1 MGGVEAGDGAEGLL
15 GHQVDLGAED
25 SLQFGL
31 DPSQPE
37 QAYIRRQV
45 NEQVHVTVGPVRG
58 GNPEQNPTLR
68 GRRLAMEL
76 QRRREATGM
85 SREEVARQL
94 EWSTSTIF
102 RIETGRSRPQPG
114 NVRTL
119 LELYGVTGP
128 ERDGLIQLTRDARQP
143 GWWHSFRDVLPN
155 PYEVYI
161 GLEAGAA
168 SIRNFEPSVV
178 PGLLQTEDYARE
190 TFRNGP
196 IELDLDGV
204 ERLVEVRLARQKILT
219 RDDRPR
225 LWAVIDEAVI
235 RRVVGGTEVMRG
247 QLRYLADSAQQG
259 KTTIQVVPYRAGA
272 HAGTTGPFV
281 ILDFEEPTDPAMV
294 YVETLAG
301 DIYLEERSDVNRYA
315 LAFDRLRAA
324 SLHPDD
330 SVQLIEQAA
339 STLT

>member
-1 MGGVEAGDGAEGLL
+1 M
-15 GHQVDLGAED
+15 
-25 SLQFGL
+25 
-31 DPSQPE
+31 
-37 QAYIRRQV
+37 
-45 NEQVHVTVGPVRG
+45 
-58 GNPEQNPTLR
+58 
-68 GRRLAMEL
+68 
-76 QRRREATGM
+76 
-85 SREEVARQL
+85 
-94 EWSTSTIF
+94 
-102 RIETGRSRPQPG
+102 
-114 NVRTL
+114 
-119 LELYGVTGP
+119 
-128 ERDGLIQLTRDARQP
+128 
-143 GWWHSFRDVLPN
+143 LPN

-168 SIRNFEPSVV
+168 SIRNFERRVI
-178 PGLLQTEDYARE
+178 PGLLQTADYARE

-196 IELDLDGV
+196 IELDPDGI
-204 ERLVEVRLARQKILT
+204 ERLVEVRLARQKILA

-259 KTTIQVVPYRAGA
+259 KTTIQVVPYRASA

-301 DIYLEERSDVNRYA
+301 DIYLEERSDVNRYT

-324 SLHPDD
+324 SLHHD
-330 SVQLIEQAA
+330 SMQLIEQAA

>member
-1 MGGVEAGDGAEGLL
+1 MESAGMA
-15 GHQVDLGAED
+15 
-25 SLQFGL
+25 
-31 DPSQPE
+31 
-37 QAYIRRQV
+37 RRS
-45 NEQVHVTVGPVRG
+45 
-58 GNPEQNPTLR
+58 NPDQNPTLR
-68 GRRLAMEL
+68 GRRLAAEL

-85 SREEVARQL
+85 SREEVARRL
-94 EWSTSTIF
+94 EWSTSTLF

-119 LELYGVTGP
+119 LELYGVTGA
-128 ERDGLIQLTRDARQP
+128 ERDGLIQLTREARQP

-168 SIRNFEPSVV
+168 SIRNFEPTVV
-178 PGLLQTEDYARE
+178 PGLLQAEGYARAV
-190 TFRNGP
+190 FRNGP
-196 IELDLDGV
+196 IELDPDEV
-204 ERLVEVRLARQKILT
+204 ERLLEVRLARQRILA

-235 RRVVGGTEVMRG
+235 RRLVGGTEVMRG
-247 QLRYLADSAQQG
+247 QLRHMADAAQQG

-281 ILDFEEPTDPAMV
+281 ILDFPEPTDPSVV

-301 DIYLEERSDVNRYA
+301 DIYLEERSDVNRYT

-324 SLHPDD
+324 ALHPDD
-330 SVQLIEQAA
+330 SVQLIEQVA
-339 STLT
+339 SSLT

>member
-1 MGGVEAGDGAEGLL
+1 MEFGGMA
-15 GHQVDLGAED
+15 
-25 SLQFGL
+25 
-31 DPSQPE
+31 
-37 QAYIRRQV
+37 RRS
-45 NEQVHVTVGPVRG
+45 
-58 GNPEQNPTLR
+58 NPEQNPTLR
-68 GRRLAMEL
+68 ARRLAAEL

-94 EWSTSTIF
+94 EWSTSTLF
-102 RIETGRSRPQPG
+102 RIETGRNRPQPG
-114 NVRTL
+114 NVRML

-128 ERDGLIQLTRDARQP
+128 ERDGLIQLTREARQP

-161 GLEAGAA
+161 GLETGAA
-168 SIRNFEPSVV
+168 SIRNFEPVVV
-178 PGLLQTEDYARE
+178 PGLLQTADYARE
-190 TFRNGP
+190 IFRNGP
-196 IELDLDGV
+196 IELDPDGV
-204 ERLVEVRLARQKILT
+204 ERLLEVRVARQQILA

-235 RRVVGGTEVMRG
+235 HRIVGGTEVMRG
-247 QLRYLADSAQQG
+247 QLRHLADAAQQG

-301 DIYLEERSDVNRYA
+301 DIYLEERSDVNRYT
-315 LAFDRLRAA
+315 LAFDRLVAA
-324 SLHPDD
+324 ALHPDE
-330 SVQLIEQAA
+330 SVQLIEQVA
-339 STLT
+339 SSLT

>member
-1 MGGVEAGDGAEGLL
+1 M
-15 GHQVDLGAED
+15 
-25 SLQFGL
+25 
-31 DPSQPE
+31 
-37 QAYIRRQV
+37 
-45 NEQVHVTVGPVRG
+45 VRG
-58 GNPEQNPTLR
+58 S
-68 GRRLAMEL
+68 
-76 QRRREATGM
+76 RRRGGQQRAG
-85 SREEVARQL
+85 Q
-94 EWSTSTIF
+94 
-102 RIETGRSRPQPG
+102 
-114 NVRTL
+114 
-119 LELYGVTGP
+119 VT
-128 ERDGLIQLTRDARQP
+128 
-143 GWWHSFRDVLPN
+143 
-155 PYEVYI
+155 
-161 GLEAGAA
+161 
-168 SIRNFEPSVV
+168 
-178 PGLLQTEDYARE
+178 
-190 TFRNGP
+190 
-196 IELDLDGV
+196 LDGGQRHV
-204 ERLVEVRLARQKILT
+204 DDGEVQHDHELRHRQRQQQREPVARQKILT

-301 DIYLEERSDVNRYA
+301 DIYLEERSDVNRYT

>member
-1 MGGVEAGDGAEGLL
+1 MELRSMA
-15 GHQVDLGAED
+15 
-25 SLQFGL
+25 
-31 DPSQPE
+31 
-37 QAYIRRQV
+37 RRS
-45 NEQVHVTVGPVRG
+45 
-58 GNPEQNPTLR
+58 NPEQNPTLR

-94 EWSTSTIF
+94 EWSTSTLF

-114 NVRTL
+114 NVRVL

-128 ERDGLIQLTRDARQP
+128 ERDGLIQLTRDARKP

-168 SIRNFEPSVV
+168 SIRNFEPVVV
-178 PGLLQTEDYARE
+178 PGLLQTADYARE
-190 TFRNGP
+190 IFRNGP
-196 IELDLDGV
+196 IELDSDEV
-204 ERLVEVRLARQKILT
+204 ERLLEVRTARQKILG

-235 RRVVGGTEVMRG
+235 HRVVGGTEVMRG
-247 QLRYLADSAQQG
+247 QLRHLTDAAQQG

-272 HAGTTGPFV
+272 HAGTIGAFV
-281 ILDFEEPTDPAMV
+281 ILHFEEPPDPAMV

-301 DIYLEERSDVNRYA
+301 DIYLEERPDVNRYT

-330 SVQLIEQAA
+330 SVQMIEQVA

>member
-1 MGGVEAGDGAEGLL
+1 MTA
-15 GHQVDLGAED
+15 
-25 SLQFGL
+25 
-31 DPSQPE
+31 
-37 QAYIRRQV
+37 R
-45 NEQVHVTVGPVRG
+45 

-76 QRRREATGM
+76 QRRREATGL
-85 SREEVARQL
+85 SREEVARRL
-94 EWSTSTIF
+94 EWSTSTLF
-102 RIETGRSRPQPG
+102 RIETGRNRPQPG

-168 SIRNFEPSVV
+168 SLRNFEPIVV
-178 PGLLQTEDYARE
+178 PGLLQTADYARAM
-190 TFRNGP
+190 FRNGP
-196 IELDLDGV
+196 RELDRDEV
-204 ERLVEVRLARQKILT
+204 ERRVEVRLARQEILT
-219 RDDRPR
+219 RDNRPR

-235 RRVVGGTEVMRG
+235 RRLVGGTEVMRG
-247 QLRYLADSAQQG
+247 QLRHLADAAQRG

-281 ILDFEEPTDPAMV
+281 ILDYEEPTDPDVV

-301 DIYLEERSDVNRYA
+301 DIYLEERPDVNRYT
-315 LAFDRLRAA
+315 LAFDRLVAA
-324 SLHPDD
+324 ALHPDD
-330 SVQLIEQAA
+330 SVRLIEQVAD
-339 STLT
+339 TMT

>member
-1 MGGVEAGDGAEGLL
+1 MEHADMARRGDPG
-15 GHQVDLGAED
+15 
-25 SLQFGL
+25 
-31 DPSQPE
+31 
-37 QAYIRRQV
+37 
-45 NEQVHVTVGPVRG
+45 
-58 GNPEQNPTLR
+58 QNPTLR

-76 QRRREATGM
+76 LRRREATGM

-114 NVRTL
+114 NVRIL
-119 LELYGVTGP
+119 LELYGVTGA
-128 ERDGLIQLTRDARQP
+128 ERDGLIQLTREARQP

-168 SIRNFEPSVV
+168 SIRNFEPIVV
-178 PGLLQTEDYARE
+178 PGLLQTEDYARA

-196 IELDLDGV
+196 RELDPDEV
-204 ERLVEVRLARQKILT
+204 QRRVEVRLARQEILA

-225 LWAVIDEAVI
+225 LWAVVDEAVI
-235 RRVVGGTEVMRG
+235 HRAVGGVGVMRK
-247 QLRYLADSAQQG
+247 QLQHLAECAQQG

-281 ILDFEEPTDPAMV
+281 ILDFQEPTDPAVV

-301 DIYLEERSDVNRYA
+301 DIYLEERSEGDRYT
-315 LAFDRLRAA
+315 LAFERLLAA
-324 SLHPDD
+324 ALHPDD
-330 SVQLIEQAA
+330 SVQLIERLAG
-339 STLT
+339 TLR